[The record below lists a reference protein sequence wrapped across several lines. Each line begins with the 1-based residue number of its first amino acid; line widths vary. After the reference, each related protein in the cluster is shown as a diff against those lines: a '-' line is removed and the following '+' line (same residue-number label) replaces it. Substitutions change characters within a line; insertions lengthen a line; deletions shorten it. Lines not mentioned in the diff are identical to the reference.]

1 MTLSEISYQGS
12 KSRFMKVLKPLIENN
27 LDEGM
32 TYVEPFGGGMNSFTP
47 INASK
52 KIANDVNEYNIAL
65 WLLLKEQGFNG
76 VETEWSEYLNI
87 LSNCEDKPNGPN
99 YLQAREL
106 YSDMKKDCLN
116 DGGKY
121 PKALLGFVAYAC
133 SFGGG
138 WWNGFIGY
146 NEKKGENYVK
156 EAIRGLKKHI
166 DSAVNIENSDFL
178 HGNYEAI
185 EIPDNAFVY
194 CDPPYANT
202 KKYAN
207 DFDNERF
214 WDWCR
219 ELIETKENI
228 KLLISEY
235 NAPEDFVCIW
245 SKGVQDSMG
254 NNTMSKNEKLFIHNS
269 QVSQFDLS
277 SLSETISISRND
289 IMEMVQV
296 SINKILSENLQQEL
310 QAYHGTLAKFD
321 KFRHQAFAGSG
332 EGTARY
338 GEGVYLTNV
347 QDTGLHYAATICG
360 QKHGENIIY
369 LYKKI
374 MNVISFIE
382 KFVKKNKRLQ
392 DFKNFNV
399 TDFNYWK
406 QIFLSALNGNWQDY
420 TEFWGEKEPYNF
432 PKSKKVAAKVEPEI
446 KNITSWQDFYQ
457 WVIDLRHNSVKD
469 YERFLLTVDIPDEG
483 YIRWDNDNPEFIQ
496 KMRELMQA
504 FFDREGSGI
513 RLPKLRTLKTFGDMF
528 DKFKASGINSF
539 ALTKAVEYSGIFGN
553 KPVIGF
559 IVPTGYGRGGD
570 GRGLNYVIFN
580 DQNIKILKRKNL
592 KSDETEYLN

>member
-32 TYVEPFGGGMNSFTP
+32 TYIEPFGGGMNSFTP

-99 YLQAREL
+99 YLRAREL
-106 YSDMKKDCLN
+106 YSDMKKDCLS

-166 DSAVNIENSDFL
+166 DSAVNMENSDFL

-277 SLSETISISRND
+277 SLSETISISRAD
-289 IMEMVQV
+289 IMEMVKKSV
-296 SINKILSENLQQEL
+296 RRILKESHLDEL
-310 QAYHGTLAKFD
+310 EAWHGTTADFD
-321 KFRHQAFAGSG
+321 RFDLSFLGTG
-332 EGTARY
+332 EGTQVY
-338 GEGVYLTNV
+338 GYGVYLTDV
-347 QDTGLHYAATICG
+347 YDTGKWYAISTAYDKNKGKNKSYRADDKSIINGMYTLLYCVKNWDTGNIPIEEIKERVTKNFNSKKRGKNETVAYNYIMNATSSEEI
-360 QKHGENIIY
+360 ENII
-369 LYKKI
+369 
-374 MNVISFIE
+374 
-382 KFVKKNKRLQ
+382 VKLKN
-392 DFKNFNV
+392 
-399 TDFNYWK
+399 
-406 QIFLSALNGNWQDY
+406 
-420 TEFWGEKEPYNF
+420 E
-432 PKSKKVAAKVEPEI
+432 AAEQYVRYV
-446 KNITSWQDFYQ
+446 YQ
-457 WVIDLRHNSVKD
+457 
-469 YERFLLTVDIPDEG
+469 VDIPDG
-483 YIRWDNDNPEFIQ
+483 PYIDWNETDQTFINTIFEQ
-496 KMRELMQA
+496 ISQN
-504 FFDREGSGI
+504 FDTSFITRRKFNNFGAMFE
-513 RLPKLRTLKTFGDMF
+513 KLRGWKHPK
-528 DKFKASGINSF
+528 DKDANTIGIDQKDLSLF
-539 ALTKAVEYSGIFGN
+539 LYKLGYVGIKVRTGN
-553 KPVIGF
+553 KK
-559 IVPTGYGRGGD
+559 GGD
-570 GRGLNYVIFN
+570 GRGMNLIVFDDNLV
-580 DQNIKILKRKNL
+580 KITKQEKMGEVPSL
-592 KSDETEYLN
+592 

>member
-12 KSRFMKVLKPLIENN
+12 KSRFMKVLKPLIEDN

-32 TYVEPFGGGMNSFTP
+32 TYIEPFGGGMNSFTP

-166 DSAVNIENSDFL
+166 DSAVNMENSDFL
-178 HGNYEAI
+178 HGNYDAI
-185 EIPDNAFVY
+185 EIPDNAFIY

-202 KKYAN
+202 KKYAT
-207 DFDNERF
+207 DFNNEDF

-219 ELIETKENI
+219 EIIETKENI

-235 NAPEDFVCIW
+235 NAPDDFVCIW
-245 SKGVQDSMG
+245 SKGVQNNMG

-269 QVSQFDLS
+269 QVSKFDLS
-277 SLSETISISRND
+277 SLTETISISRAD
-289 IMEMVQV
+289 IMEMVKKSV
-296 SINKILSENLQQEL
+296 RRILKESNLDEL
-310 QAYHGTLAKFD
+310 QAWHGTVADFMR
-321 KFRHQAFAGSG
+321 FSNSFAGSG
-332 EGTARY
+332 EGSQVY
-338 GEGVYLTNV
+338 GDGVYLTNV
-347 QDTGLHYAATICG
+347 KDTGRWYAATIALKKATKG
-360 QKHGENIIY
+360 SNEIKTLIGY
-369 LYKKI
+369 LNKVTHRFDLLKKI
-374 MNVISFIE
+374 
-382 KFVKKNKRLQ
+382 
-392 DFKNFNV
+392 
-399 TDFNYWK
+399 T
-406 QIFLSALNGNWQDY
+406 
-420 TEFWGEKEPYNF
+420 TENF
-432 PKSKKVAAKVEPEI
+432 PKIKQEILEKLYAEMEAASKPDTKVKYEHLIKIVEPLNASELKNLSVDLTHQAAK
-446 KNITSWQDFYQ
+446 
-457 WVIDLRHNSVKD
+457 D
-469 YERFLLTVDIPDEG
+469 YKRYVLTVEAPDTG
-483 YIRWDNDNPEFIQ
+483 YIDWTNNNRQFLQDIFNKISQ
-496 KMRELMQA
+496 K
-504 FFDREGSGI
+504 FDTSHVDFN
-513 RLPKLRTLKTFGDMF
+513 KVKCFGDMF
-528 DKFKASGINSF
+528 EKLRGWINKRESDTREIIPQKQLSLFLSQLGYTGIR
-539 ALTKAVEYSGIFGN
+539 
-553 KPVIGF
+553 
-559 IVPTGYGRGGD
+559 VPTGFKRGGD
-570 GRGLNYVIFN
+570 GRGENLIIFN
-580 DQNIKILKRKNL
+580 ADDVRIVKRENL
-592 KSDETEYLN
+592 QGREDF

>member
-32 TYVEPFGGGMNSFTP
+32 TYIEPFGGGMNSFTP

-99 YLQAREL
+99 YLRAREL

-166 DSAVNIENSDFL
+166 DSAVNMENSDFL

-254 NNTMSKNEKLFIHNS
+254 NNTMSKNEKLFVHNS

-289 IMEMVQV
+289 IMEMVKK
-296 SINKILSENLQQEL
+296 SIKRILSENIETEL
-310 QAYHGTLAKFD
+310 QAWHGSQADFNNFD
-321 KFRHQAFAGSG
+321 MSFMGTG
-332 EGTARY
+332 EGNQTY
-338 GEGVYLTNV
+338 GWGIYLTDV
-347 QDTGLHYAATICG
+347 KDTGRWYAATISVRNN
-360 QKHGENIIY
+360 KDVDKDNHFRTILELLKTASKKPGEKRDTLVREMTPENFETNKNIIINN
-369 LYKKI
+369 LSTKLQKA
-374 MNVISFIE
+374 SG
-382 KFVKKNKRLQ
+382 KVKTAIQ
-392 DFKNFNV
+392 D
-399 TDFNYWK
+399 TINY
-406 QIFLSALNGNWQDY
+406 ITPLN
-420 TEFWGEKEPYNF
+420 
-432 PKSKKVAAKVEPEI
+432 SKDEINQLIIKLTHKAASK
-446 KNITSWQDFYQ
+446 
-457 WVIDLRHNSVKD
+457 
-469 YERFLLTVDIPDEG
+469 YERTVYTVDIPDEG
-483 YIRWDNDNPEFIQ
+483 YLDWTNTDKVFLKRLFDKFSQ
-496 KMRELMQA
+496 K
-504 FFDREGSGI
+504 FDTSHVDFNNIE
-513 RLPKLRTLKTFGDMF
+513 TFGDLYKQLRGW
-528 DKFKASGINSF
+528 DFKCVASKIKIPQKELSLFLLSLGYVGIR
-539 ALTKAVEYSGIFGN
+539 
-553 KPVIGF
+553 
-559 IVPTGYGRGGD
+559 VPTGFQSGGD
-570 GRGLNYVIFN
+570 GRGTNIIMF
-580 DQNIKILKRKNL
+580 DAKDIKIIKKDNL
-592 KSDETEYLN
+592 KDKEDFDI

>member
-32 TYVEPFGGGMNSFTP
+32 TYIEPFGGGMNSFTP

-106 YSDMKKDCLN
+106 YSDMKKDCLS

-166 DSAVNIENSDFL
+166 DSAVNMENSDFL
-178 HGNYEAI
+178 HGNYESI

-207 DFDNERF
+207 DFNNERF

-277 SLSETISISRND
+277 SLSETISVSKND
-289 IMEMVQV
+289 IMEMVKESV
-296 SINKILSENLQQEL
+296 NRILSENAMDEL
-310 QAYHGTLAKFD
+310 EVYHGTMASFDNFDMSFMGTGEGSQVYGYGLYFTDAYNTGEWYAVSIAFDKGTKDKSIKRSETKTILTYISAILHNIKGWEKGKVSMEEFHQRVMMNFEKLPVKNSRTIAAKNILMKCNNVKDIQDIIAKFKKEITSVLN
-321 KFRHQAFAGSG
+321 KF
-332 EGTARY
+332 
-338 GEGVYLTNV
+338 
-347 QDTGLHYAATICG
+347 
-360 QKHGENIIY
+360 IY
-369 LYKKI
+369 KVEIPDGPYI
-374 MNVISFIE
+374 
-382 KFVKKNKRLQ
+382 
-392 DFKNFNV
+392 
-399 TDFNYWK
+399 
-406 QIFLSALNGNWQDY
+406 NWQESDPTFIQNIY
-420 TEFWGEKEPYNF
+420 NKFKERFDLSHVNM
-432 PKSKKVAAKVEPEI
+432 KKV
-446 KNITSWQDFYQ
+446 N
-457 WVIDLRHNSVKD
+457 
-469 YERFLLTVDIPDEG
+469 
-483 YIRWDNDNPEFIQ
+483 
-496 KMRELMQA
+496 
-504 FFDREGSGI
+504 
-513 RLPKLRTLKTFGDMF
+513 TFGDLF
-528 DKFKASGINSF
+528 EKIRGWRSKKDFAAKGEIIPQKELSEYLYQLGYKGIQ
-539 ALTKAVEYSGIFGN
+539 VR
-553 KPVIGF
+553 
-559 IVPTGYGRGGD
+559 TGHRIGGD
-570 GRGLNYVIFN
+570 GRGMNFVVFN
-580 DQNIKILKRKNL
+580 DKDVTVTQKKMI
-592 KSDETEYLN
+592 

>member
-65 WLLLKEQGFNG
+65 WLLLKEQGFKG

-106 YSDMKKDCLN
+106 YSDMKKDCLS

-166 DSAVNIENSDFL
+166 DSAVNMENSDFL

-289 IMEMVQV
+289 IMEMVKESV
-296 SINKILSENLQQEL
+296 NRILSENAMDEL
-310 QAYHGTLAKFD
+310 EVYHGTMASFDNFDMSFMGTGEGSQVYGYGLYFTDAYNTGEWYAVSIAFDKGTKDKSIKRSETKTILTYISAILHNIKGWEKGKVSMEEFHQRVMMNFEKLPVRNSRTIAARDILMKCNNVKDIQDIIAKFKKEITSVLN
-321 KFRHQAFAGSG
+321 KF
-332 EGTARY
+332 
-338 GEGVYLTNV
+338 
-347 QDTGLHYAATICG
+347 
-360 QKHGENIIY
+360 IY
-369 LYKKI
+369 KVEIPDGPYI
-374 MNVISFIE
+374 
-382 KFVKKNKRLQ
+382 
-392 DFKNFNV
+392 
-399 TDFNYWK
+399 
-406 QIFLSALNGNWQDY
+406 NWQESDPAFIQNIY
-420 TEFWGEKEPYNF
+420 NKFKERFDLSHVNM
-432 PKSKKVAAKVEPEI
+432 KKV
-446 KNITSWQDFYQ
+446 N
-457 WVIDLRHNSVKD
+457 
-469 YERFLLTVDIPDEG
+469 
-483 YIRWDNDNPEFIQ
+483 
-496 KMRELMQA
+496 
-504 FFDREGSGI
+504 
-513 RLPKLRTLKTFGDMF
+513 TFGDLF
-528 DKFKASGINSF
+528 EKIRGWRSKKDFAAKGEIIPQKELSEYLYQLGYKGIQ
-539 ALTKAVEYSGIFGN
+539 VR
-553 KPVIGF
+553 
-559 IVPTGYGRGGD
+559 TGHRIGGD
-570 GRGLNYVIFN
+570 GRGMNFVVFN
-580 DQNIKILKRKNL
+580 DKDVTVTQKKMI
-592 KSDETEYLN
+592 

>member
-65 WLLLKEQGFNG
+65 WLLLKERGFNG

-106 YSDMKKDCLN
+106 YSDMKKDCLS

-166 DSAVNIENSDFL
+166 DSAVNMENSDFL
-178 HGNYEAI
+178 HGNYETI

-289 IMEMVQV
+289 IMEMVKESV
-296 SINKILSENLQQEL
+296 NRILSENTMDEL
-310 QAYHGTLAKFD
+310 EVYHGTMASFDNFDMSFMGTGEGSQVYGYGLYFTDAYNTGEWYAVSIAFDKGTKDKSIKRSETKTILTYISAILHNIKGWEKGKVSMEEFHQRVMMNFEKLPVKNSRTIAAKDILMKCNNVKDIQDIIAKFKKEITSVLN
-321 KFRHQAFAGSG
+321 KF
-332 EGTARY
+332 
-338 GEGVYLTNV
+338 
-347 QDTGLHYAATICG
+347 
-360 QKHGENIIY
+360 IY
-369 LYKKI
+369 KVEIPDGPYI
-374 MNVISFIE
+374 
-382 KFVKKNKRLQ
+382 
-392 DFKNFNV
+392 
-399 TDFNYWK
+399 
-406 QIFLSALNGNWQDY
+406 NWQESDPAFIQNIY
-420 TEFWGEKEPYNF
+420 NKFKERFDISHVNM
-432 PKSKKVAAKVEPEI
+432 KKV
-446 KNITSWQDFYQ
+446 N
-457 WVIDLRHNSVKD
+457 
-469 YERFLLTVDIPDEG
+469 
-483 YIRWDNDNPEFIQ
+483 
-496 KMRELMQA
+496 
-504 FFDREGSGI
+504 
-513 RLPKLRTLKTFGDMF
+513 TFGDLF
-528 DKFKASGINSF
+528 EKIRGWRNKKDYATKGEIIPQKELSQYLYSLGYKGIQ
-539 ALTKAVEYSGIFGN
+539 VR
-553 KPVIGF
+553 
-559 IVPTGYGRGGD
+559 TGHRIGGD
-570 GRGLNYVIFN
+570 GRGMNFVVFN
-580 DQNIKILKRKNL
+580 DKDVTVTQKKMI
-592 KSDETEYLN
+592 

>member
-32 TYVEPFGGGMNSFTP
+32 TYIEPFGGGMNSFTP

-52 KIANDVNEYNIAL
+52 KIASDINEYNIAL
-65 WLLLKEQGFNG
+65 WLLLKEKGFNG
-76 VETEWSEYLNI
+76 VETEWSEYLDV

-106 YSDMKKDCLN
+106 YSDMKKDCLS

-166 DSAVNIENSDFL
+166 DSAVNMENSDFL

-219 ELIETKENI
+219 KLIETKENI

-277 SLSETISISRND
+277 SLSETISISHSD
-289 IMEMVQV
+289 IMEMVKKSV
-296 SINKILSENLQQEL
+296 NKILSENSLDEL
-310 QAYHGTLAKFD
+310 EVYHGTMASFD
-321 KFRHQAFAGSG
+321 KFDMAFMGTG
-332 EGTARY
+332 EGSQVYGYGLYFTDAYNTGEWYAVSIAFDKGTKSKSIKRSEIKTVLTYVGAILYNIKGWEKGKVSIEEFKERVVKNFEKLPVKNART
-338 GEGVYLTNV
+338 EKARDLLLNCNTVRNI
-347 QDTGLHYAATICG
+347 QDLIAS
-360 QKHGENIIY
+360 
-369 LYKKI
+369 LKKEVTSSL
-374 MNVISFIE
+374 N
-382 KFVKKNKRLQ
+382 KFVYKVEIP
-392 DFKNFNV
+392 DGP
-399 TDFNYWK
+399 Y
-406 QIFLSALNGNWQDY
+406 INWQESDPA
-420 TEFWGEKEPYNF
+420 FLQNIYNKF
-432 PKSKKVAAKVEPEI
+432 S
-446 KNITSWQDFYQ
+446 
-457 WVIDLRHNSVKD
+457 
-469 YERFLLTVDIPDEG
+469 ERFDLSHVNI
-483 YIRWDNDNPEFIQ
+483 
-496 KMRELMQA
+496 K
-504 FFDREGSGI
+504 
-513 RLPKLRTLKTFGDMF
+513 K
-528 DKFKASGINSF
+528 INSF
-539 ALTKAVEYSGIFGN
+539 GELFEKIRGWRNKKDYATKGEIIPQKKLSEYLYSLGYKGIQ
-553 KPVIGF
+553 VR
-559 IVPTGYGRGGD
+559 TGHRIGGD
-570 GRGLNYVIFN
+570 GRGMNFVVFN
-580 DQNIKILKRKNL
+580 DKDVKITQKKMV
-592 KSDETEYLN
+592 

>member
-32 TYVEPFGGGMNSFTP
+32 TYIEPFGGGMNSFTP

-99 YLQAREL
+99 YLQARAL
-106 YSDMKKDCLN
+106 YSDMKKDCLSG
-116 DGGKY
+116 GGKY

-166 DSAVNIENSDFL
+166 DSAVNMENSDFL
-178 HGNYEAI
+178 HGNYEGI

-214 WDWCR
+214 WGWCR
-219 ELIETKENI
+219 NLIETKENI

-269 QVSQFDLS
+269 QVSKFDLS
-277 SLSETISISRND
+277 SLTETISISRAD
-289 IMEMVQV
+289 IMEMVKKSV
-296 SINKILSENLQQEL
+296 RRILKESNLDEL
-310 QAYHGTLAKFD
+310 EAWHGTTADFD
-321 KFRHQAFAGSG
+321 RFDLSFLGTG
-332 EGTARY
+332 EGTQVY
-338 GEGVYLTNV
+338 GYGVYLTDV
-347 QDTGLHYAATICG
+347 YDTGKWYAISTAYDKNKGKNKSYRADDKSIINGMYTLLYCVKNWDTGNIPIEEIKERVTKNFNSKKRG
-360 QKHGENIIY
+360 KNETVAYNYIMNASSSEEIENII
-369 LYKKI
+369 
-374 MNVISFIE
+374 
-382 KFVKKNKRLQ
+382 VKLKN
-392 DFKNFNV
+392 
-399 TDFNYWK
+399 
-406 QIFLSALNGNWQDY
+406 
-420 TEFWGEKEPYNF
+420 E
-432 PKSKKVAAKVEPEI
+432 AAEQYVRYV
-446 KNITSWQDFYQ
+446 YQ
-457 WVIDLRHNSVKD
+457 
-469 YERFLLTVDIPDEG
+469 VDIPDG
-483 YIRWDNDNPEFIQ
+483 PYIDWNETDQTFINTIFEQ
-496 KMRELMQA
+496 ISQN
-504 FFDREGSGI
+504 FDTSFITRRKFNNFGVMFE
-513 RLPKLRTLKTFGDMF
+513 KLRGWKHPK
-528 DKFKASGINSF
+528 DKDANTIGIDQKDLSLF
-539 ALTKAVEYSGIFGN
+539 LYKLGYVGIKVRTGN
-553 KPVIGF
+553 KK
-559 IVPTGYGRGGD
+559 GGD
-570 GRGLNYVIFN
+570 GRGMNLIVFDDNLV
-580 DQNIKILKRKNL
+580 KITKQEKMGEVPSL
-592 KSDETEYLN
+592 

>member
-32 TYVEPFGGGMNSFTP
+32 TYIEPFGGGMNSFTP

-65 WLLLKEQGFNG
+65 WLLLKEKGFNG

-87 LSNCEDKPNGPN
+87 LSNCEDKPNGSN

-106 YSDMKKDCLN
+106 YSDMKKDCLSN
-116 DGGKY
+116 GGKY

-156 EAIRGLKKHI
+156 EAIRSLKKHI
-166 DSAVNIENSDFL
+166 ETAVNIENSDFIY
-178 HGNYEAI
+178 GNYESI
-185 EIPDNAFVY
+185 EIPDNSFVY

-219 ELIETKENI
+219 KLIETKENI

-269 QVSQFDLS
+269 QASKFDLS
-277 SLSETISISRND
+277 SLTETISISRAD
-289 IMEMVQV
+289 IMEMVKKSV
-296 SINKILSENLQQEL
+296 KRILKESNLDEL
-310 QAYHGTLAKFD
+310 EAWHGTVADFMKFSNS
-321 KFRHQAFAGSG
+321 FAGTG
-332 EGTARY
+332 EGSQVY
-338 GEGVYLTNV
+338 GDGVYLTNV
-347 QDTGLHYAATICG
+347 KDTGRWYAATIALKKATKG
-360 QKHGENIIY
+360 SNELKTMIGYLKDASFKFELFNEITPENFEQKRQILLDNLQSNMENAARPDTKAKYERLIQMVEP
-369 LYKKI
+369 LNVEELKNFSVNLTHKAAQNYKRYVLTVEAPDTGYI
-374 MNVISFIE
+374 DWTNNNRQF
-382 KFVKKNKRLQ
+382 LQ
-392 DFKNFNV
+392 DIFNKISQKFDTSHV
-399 TDFNYWK
+399 DFN
-406 QIFLSALNGNWQDY
+406 
-420 TEFWGEKEPYNF
+420 
-432 PKSKKVAAKVEPEI
+432 KVK
-446 KNITSWQDFYQ
+446 Y
-457 WVIDLRHNSVKD
+457 
-469 YERFLLTVDIPDEG
+469 
-483 YIRWDNDNPEFIQ
+483 
-496 KMRELMQA
+496 
-504 FFDREGSGI
+504 
-513 RLPKLRTLKTFGDMF
+513 FGDMF
-528 DKFKASGINSF
+528 EKLRGWVHKKQFQQGEIIPQKELSLYLSQLGYTGIR
-539 ALTKAVEYSGIFGN
+539 
-553 KPVIGF
+553 
-559 IVPTGYGRGGD
+559 VPTGFKHGGD
-570 GRGLNYVIFN
+570 GRGENLIVFDAN
-580 DQNIKILKRKNL
+580 DVKIVKKENL
-592 KSDETEYLN
+592 QGREDF

>member
-32 TYVEPFGGGMNSFTP
+32 TYIEPFGGGMNSFTP

-106 YSDMKKDCLN
+106 YSDMKKDCLS

-166 DSAVNIENSDFL
+166 DSAVNMENSDFL
-178 HGNYEAI
+178 HGNYEVI

-289 IMEMVQV
+289 IMEMVKNSV
-296 SINKILSENLQQEL
+296 KRILSENAMDEL
-310 QAYHGTLAKFD
+310 EVYHGTMASFDRFDMGFMGTGEGSQVYGYGLYFTDAYNTGEWYAVSIAFD
-321 KFRHQAFAGSG
+321 KGTKDKSIKRSEIKTVLTYVGAILYNIKGWEKGKVSIEEFKERVVKNYEKLPVKNARTERARDLLLNCNTVRNIQDLIASLKKEVTSVLNKFVYKVEIPDGPYINWQENDPAFLQNIYNKFSERFDLSHVNINKISSFG
-332 EGTARY
+332 ELFEKIRGWRNKKDYATK
-338 GEGVYLTNV
+338 GE
-347 QDTGLHYAATICG
+347 IIP
-360 QKHGENIIY
+360 QKKLSEY
-369 LYKKI
+369 LY
-374 MNVISFIE
+374 S
-382 KFVKKNKRLQ
+382 L
-392 DFKNFNV
+392 
-399 TDFNYWK
+399 
-406 QIFLSALNGNWQDY
+406 
-420 TEFWGEKEPYNF
+420 
-432 PKSKKVAAKVEPEI
+432 
-446 KNITSWQDFYQ
+446 
-457 WVIDLRHNSVKD
+457 
-469 YERFLLTVDIPDEG
+469 G
-483 YIRWDNDNPEFIQ
+483 YKGIQ
-496 KMRELMQA
+496 V
-504 FFDREGSGI
+504 
-513 RLPKLRTLKTFGDMF
+513 RTGHR
-528 DKFKASGINSF
+528 I
-539 ALTKAVEYSGIFGN
+539 
-553 KPVIGF
+553 
-559 IVPTGYGRGGD
+559 GGD
-570 GRGLNYVIFN
+570 GRGMNFVVFN
-580 DQNIKILKRKNL
+580 DKDVKITQKKMI
-592 KSDETEYLN
+592 

>member
-65 WLLLKEQGFNG
+65 WLLLKERGFNG

-106 YSDMKKDCLN
+106 YSDMKKDCLS

-166 DSAVNIENSDFL
+166 DSAVNMENSDFL
-178 HGNYEAI
+178 HGNYETI

-289 IMEMVQV
+289 IMEMVKESV
-296 SINKILSENLQQEL
+296 NRILSENTMDEL
-310 QAYHGTLAKFD
+310 EVYHGTMASFDNFDMSFMGTGEGSQVYGYGLYFTDAYNTGEWYAVSIAFDKGTKDKSIKRSETKTILTYISAILHNIKGWEKGKVSMEEFHQRVMMNFEKLPVKNSRTIAAKDILMKCNNVRDIQDIIAKFKKEITSVLN
-321 KFRHQAFAGSG
+321 KF
-332 EGTARY
+332 
-338 GEGVYLTNV
+338 
-347 QDTGLHYAATICG
+347 
-360 QKHGENIIY
+360 IY
-369 LYKKI
+369 KVEIPDGPYI
-374 MNVISFIE
+374 
-382 KFVKKNKRLQ
+382 
-392 DFKNFNV
+392 
-399 TDFNYWK
+399 
-406 QIFLSALNGNWQDY
+406 NWQESDPAFIQNIY
-420 TEFWGEKEPYNF
+420 NKFKERFDISHVNM
-432 PKSKKVAAKVEPEI
+432 KKV
-446 KNITSWQDFYQ
+446 N
-457 WVIDLRHNSVKD
+457 
-469 YERFLLTVDIPDEG
+469 
-483 YIRWDNDNPEFIQ
+483 
-496 KMRELMQA
+496 
-504 FFDREGSGI
+504 
-513 RLPKLRTLKTFGDMF
+513 TFGDLF
-528 DKFKASGINSF
+528 EKIRGWRNKKDYATKGEIIPQKELSQYLYSLGYKGIQ
-539 ALTKAVEYSGIFGN
+539 VR
-553 KPVIGF
+553 
-559 IVPTGYGRGGD
+559 TGHRIGGD
-570 GRGLNYVIFN
+570 GRGMNFVVFN
-580 DQNIKILKRKNL
+580 DKDVIVTQKKMI
-592 KSDETEYLN
+592 

>member
-65 WLLLKEQGFNG
+65 WLLLKEQGFSG

-106 YSDMKKDCLN
+106 YSDMKKDCLS

-166 DSAVNIENSDFL
+166 DSAVNMENSDFL
-178 HGNYEAI
+178 HGNYETI

-289 IMEMVQV
+289 IMEMVKESV
-296 SINKILSENLQQEL
+296 NRILSENTMDEL
-310 QAYHGTLAKFD
+310 EVYHGTMASFDNFDMSFMGTGEGSQVYGYGLYFTDAYNTGEWYAVSIAFDKGTKDKSIKRSETKTILTYISAILHNIKGWEKGKVSMEEFHQRVMMNFEKLPVKNSRTIAAKDILMKCNNVRDIQDIIAKFKKEITSVLN
-321 KFRHQAFAGSG
+321 KF
-332 EGTARY
+332 
-338 GEGVYLTNV
+338 
-347 QDTGLHYAATICG
+347 
-360 QKHGENIIY
+360 IY
-369 LYKKI
+369 KVEIPDGPYI
-374 MNVISFIE
+374 
-382 KFVKKNKRLQ
+382 
-392 DFKNFNV
+392 
-399 TDFNYWK
+399 
-406 QIFLSALNGNWQDY
+406 NWQESDPAFIQNIY
-420 TEFWGEKEPYNF
+420 NKFKERFDISHVNM
-432 PKSKKVAAKVEPEI
+432 KKV
-446 KNITSWQDFYQ
+446 N
-457 WVIDLRHNSVKD
+457 
-469 YERFLLTVDIPDEG
+469 
-483 YIRWDNDNPEFIQ
+483 
-496 KMRELMQA
+496 
-504 FFDREGSGI
+504 
-513 RLPKLRTLKTFGDMF
+513 TFGDLF
-528 DKFKASGINSF
+528 EKIRGWRNKKDYATKGEIIPQKELSQYLYSLGYKGIQ
-539 ALTKAVEYSGIFGN
+539 VR
-553 KPVIGF
+553 
-559 IVPTGYGRGGD
+559 TGHRIGGD
-570 GRGLNYVIFN
+570 GRGMNFVVFN
-580 DQNIKILKRKNL
+580 DKDVIVTQKKMI
-592 KSDETEYLN
+592 

>member
-32 TYVEPFGGGMNSFTP
+32 TYIEPFGGGMNSFTP

-106 YSDMKKDCLN
+106 YSDMKKDCLS

-166 DSAVNIENSDFL
+166 DSAVNMENSDFL
-178 HGNYEAI
+178 HGNYETI

-207 DFDNERF
+207 DFDNNRF

-289 IMEMVQV
+289 IMEMVKESV
-296 SINKILSENLQQEL
+296 NRILSENAMDEL
-310 QAYHGTLAKFD
+310 EVYHGTMASFDNFDMSFMGTGEGSQVYGYGLYFTDAYNTGEWYAVSIAFDKGTKDKSIKRSETKTILTYISAILHNIKGWEKGKVSMEEFHQRVMMNFEKLPVRNSRTIAAKDILMKCNNVKDIQDIIAKFKKEITSVLN
-321 KFRHQAFAGSG
+321 KF
-332 EGTARY
+332 
-338 GEGVYLTNV
+338 
-347 QDTGLHYAATICG
+347 
-360 QKHGENIIY
+360 IY
-369 LYKKI
+369 KVEIPDGPYI
-374 MNVISFIE
+374 
-382 KFVKKNKRLQ
+382 
-392 DFKNFNV
+392 
-399 TDFNYWK
+399 
-406 QIFLSALNGNWQDY
+406 NWQESDPAFIQNIY
-420 TEFWGEKEPYNF
+420 NKFKERFDISHVNM
-432 PKSKKVAAKVEPEI
+432 KKV
-446 KNITSWQDFYQ
+446 N
-457 WVIDLRHNSVKD
+457 
-469 YERFLLTVDIPDEG
+469 
-483 YIRWDNDNPEFIQ
+483 
-496 KMRELMQA
+496 
-504 FFDREGSGI
+504 
-513 RLPKLRTLKTFGDMF
+513 TFGDLF
-528 DKFKASGINSF
+528 EKIRGWRSKKDFAAKGEIIPQKELSEYLYQLGYKGIQ
-539 ALTKAVEYSGIFGN
+539 VR
-553 KPVIGF
+553 
-559 IVPTGYGRGGD
+559 TGHRIGGD
-570 GRGLNYVIFN
+570 GRGMNFVVFN
-580 DQNIKILKRKNL
+580 DKDVTVTQKKMI
-592 KSDETEYLN
+592 

>member
-32 TYVEPFGGGMNSFTP
+32 TYIEPFGGGMNSFTP

-106 YSDMKKDCLN
+106 YSDMKKDCLSN
-116 DGGKY
+116 GGKY

-166 DSAVNIENSDFL
+166 DSAVNMENSDFL

-289 IMEMVQV
+289 IMEMVKESV
-296 SINKILSENLQQEL
+296 NRILSENSLDEL
-310 QAYHGTLAKFD
+310 EVYHGTMASFDRFDMGFMGTGEGSQVYGYGLYFTDAYNTGEWYAVSIAFD
-321 KFRHQAFAGSG
+321 KGTKDKSIKRSEIKTVLTYVGAILYNIKGWEKGKVSIEEFKERVVKNYEKLPVKNARTERARDLLLNCNTVRNIQDLIASLKKEVTSVLNKFVYKVEIPDGPYINWQESDPAFLQNIYNKFSERFDLSHVNIKKISSFG
-332 EGTARY
+332 ELFEKIRGWRNKKDYATK
-338 GEGVYLTNV
+338 GE
-347 QDTGLHYAATICG
+347 IIP
-360 QKHGENIIY
+360 QKKLSEY
-369 LYKKI
+369 LY
-374 MNVISFIE
+374 S
-382 KFVKKNKRLQ
+382 L
-392 DFKNFNV
+392 
-399 TDFNYWK
+399 
-406 QIFLSALNGNWQDY
+406 
-420 TEFWGEKEPYNF
+420 
-432 PKSKKVAAKVEPEI
+432 
-446 KNITSWQDFYQ
+446 
-457 WVIDLRHNSVKD
+457 
-469 YERFLLTVDIPDEG
+469 G
-483 YIRWDNDNPEFIQ
+483 YKGIQ
-496 KMRELMQA
+496 V
-504 FFDREGSGI
+504 
-513 RLPKLRTLKTFGDMF
+513 RTGHR
-528 DKFKASGINSF
+528 I
-539 ALTKAVEYSGIFGN
+539 
-553 KPVIGF
+553 
-559 IVPTGYGRGGD
+559 GGD
-570 GRGLNYVIFN
+570 GRGMNFVVFN
-580 DQNIKILKRKNL
+580 DKDVKITQKKMI
-592 KSDETEYLN
+592 

>member
-32 TYVEPFGGGMNSFTP
+32 TYIEPFGGGMNSFTP

-106 YSDMKKDCLN
+106 YSDMKKDCLS

-166 DSAVNIENSDFL
+166 DSAVNMENSDFL

-289 IMEMVQV
+289 IMEMVKESV
-296 SINKILSENLQQEL
+296 NRILSENAMDEL
-310 QAYHGTLAKFD
+310 EVYHGTMASFDNFDMSFMGTGEGSQVYGYGLYFTDAYNTGEWYAVSIAFDKGTKDKSIKRSETKTILTYISAILHNIKGWEKGKVSMEEFHQRVMMNFEKLPVRNSRTIAARDILMKCNNVKDIQDIIAKFKKEITSVLN
-321 KFRHQAFAGSG
+321 KF
-332 EGTARY
+332 
-338 GEGVYLTNV
+338 
-347 QDTGLHYAATICG
+347 
-360 QKHGENIIY
+360 IY
-369 LYKKI
+369 KVEIPDGPYI
-374 MNVISFIE
+374 
-382 KFVKKNKRLQ
+382 
-392 DFKNFNV
+392 
-399 TDFNYWK
+399 
-406 QIFLSALNGNWQDY
+406 NWQESDPAFIQNIY
-420 TEFWGEKEPYNF
+420 NKFKERFDLSHVNM
-432 PKSKKVAAKVEPEI
+432 KKV
-446 KNITSWQDFYQ
+446 N
-457 WVIDLRHNSVKD
+457 
-469 YERFLLTVDIPDEG
+469 
-483 YIRWDNDNPEFIQ
+483 
-496 KMRELMQA
+496 
-504 FFDREGSGI
+504 
-513 RLPKLRTLKTFGDMF
+513 TFGDLF
-528 DKFKASGINSF
+528 EKIRGWRSKKDFAAKGEIIPQKELSEYLYQLGYKGIQ
-539 ALTKAVEYSGIFGN
+539 VR
-553 KPVIGF
+553 
-559 IVPTGYGRGGD
+559 TGHRIGGD
-570 GRGLNYVIFN
+570 GRGMNFVVF
-580 DQNIKILKRKNL
+580 
-592 KSDETEYLN
+592 SDKDVTVTQKKLI